1 VARVAG
7 VDIPNNK
14 KLEIGLT
21 YIYGIGKSTA
31 NRIIDELN
39 LDRNKK
45 IGDLTEQE
53 ISSIRKYI
61 DENLKVEGDLR
72 IEIAFNIKRLF
83 EINCYRGY
91 RHKNGMPVRGQKTRS
106 NARTRRGLAGKR
118 GIKRK

>member
-1 VARVAG
+1 MARVAG

-14 KLEIGLT
+14 RIEIGLT
-21 YIYGIGKSTA
+21 YIYGIGRNIA
-31 NRIIDELN
+31 NKIIDDIG

-45 IGDLTEQE
+45 VADLTEQE

-72 IEIAFNIKRLF
+72 KDISLNIKRLI
-83 EINCYRGY
+83 EINCYRGV
-91 RHKNGMPVRGQKTRS
+91 RHKTGLPVRGQKTRS

>member
-1 VARVAG
+1 VARIAG

-14 KLEIGLT
+14 RLEIGLT
-21 YIYGIGKSTA
+21 YIYGIGRS
-31 NRIIDELN
+31 LS
-39 LDRNKK
+39 KK
-45 IGDLTEQE
+45 IVTDLGLNPSKKVADLTEQE

-72 IEIAFNIKRLF
+72 KDVALNIKRLI
-83 EINCYRGY
+83 EINCYRGI
-91 RHKNGMPVRGQKTRS
+91 RHKTGMPVRGQKTRS

>member
-1 VARVAG
+1 MARVAG

-14 KLEIGLT
+14 KIEIGLT
-21 YIYGIGKSTA
+21 YIYGIGRNIA
-31 NRIIDELN
+31 NKIIDDIG

-45 IGDLTEQE
+45 VADLTEQE

-72 IEIAFNIKRLF
+72 KDISLNIKRLI
-83 EINCYRGY
+83 EINCYRGV
-91 RHKNGMPVRGQKTRS
+91 RHKTGLPVRGQKTRS